1 MLRFEDEA
9 VIKSVFSSY
18 DTDTKG
24 YLSFKQFT
32 ALLTRLAK
40 HVPELKGIELEAAQS
55 TFALFNRNADGKL
68 QYAEFRGWWLKEDK
82 YSYLVG
88 ERAKLVHN
96 AYNLYKRYT
105 STSTGEGSTSTS
117 TTALSLDKF
126 LAMMEDLGITCTA
139 DNFDQL
145 DINGD
150 GLLSFEEFSRWLKW
164 F

>member
-18 DTDTKG
+18 DKKKKG

-32 ALLTRLAK
+32 ALLTRLSK
-40 HVPELKGIELEAAQS
+40 HVPELKGMEMEASQGA
-55 TFALFNRNADGKL
+55 FALFNKKADGKL
-68 QYAEFRGWWLKEDK
+68 QYSEFRGWWLKEDK

-88 ERAKLVHN
+88 ERAKLVHK

-105 STSTGEGSTSTS
+105 INNGS
-117 TTALSLDKF
+117 LSLDKF

-145 DINGD
+145 DVNGD
-150 GLLSFEEFSRWLKW
+150 GVLSFEEFSRWLKW